1 MKLVS
6 YRTPQAFA
14 GEPGRAEN
22 LGIAV
27 GDRLIPV
34 SRLSAGLPTTMTD
47 FLAGMPSSLGAMQ
60 AAWQAAGDET
70 GSSSGIALDQVELL
84 APVPRPGKIVAAGVN
99 YRDHAAEGGRDA
111 PDHPVLFAKF
121 PTSVIGHGS
130 DIRWDPRLTQA
141 VDFEAELAVVIGRTC
156 RRVDEARALEYVGG
170 YTCLNDVSAR
180 DLQFSD
186 RQFVRGKSLDAFC
199 PMGPWLVTPDEVGDP
214 QSLGIRCIV
223 NGETMQ
229 DASTSEMVFGIAQLI
244 SFCSQAFT
252 LEPGDVIATGT
263 PSGVGWYREPK
274 RMLGDGDEVVVEI
287 ERVGRLV
294 NTCRE
299 EWEPLGSSRRNA

>member
-1 MKLVS
+1 MKLAC

-14 GEPGRAEN
+14 GEPGRADN
-22 LGIAV
+22 LGVLA
-27 GDRLIPV
+27 GDRLFPA
-34 SRLSAGLPTTMTD
+34 SSLGAGLPTTMAAL
-47 FLAGMPSSLGAMQ
+47 LAGLPGSQGELER
-60 AAWQAAGDET
+60 AWQAGRNGAAPE
-70 GSSSGIALDQVELL
+70 SGIPIEQVELL

-99 YRDHAAEGGRDA
+99 YGTHASEGGREA
-111 PDHPVLFAKF
+111 PDHPVLFAKL
-121 PTSVIGHGS
+121 PTSVIGHGAE
-130 DIRWDPRLTQA
+130 IRWDPRLTQA

-156 RRVDEARALEYVGG
+156 RRVDEAHALEYVGG

-186 RQFVRGKSLDAFC
+186 RQFVRAKSLDTFC

-214 QSLGIRCIV
+214 QSLRIRCLV

-229 DASTSEMVFGIAQLI
+229 DASTAEMIFSVARLI

-263 PSGVGWYREPK
+263 PAGVGWYREPK
-274 RMLGDGDEVVVEI
+274 RTLGEGDEVVVEI
-287 ERVGRLV
+287 ERIGRLV

-299 EWEPLGSSRRNA
+299 ERARVI